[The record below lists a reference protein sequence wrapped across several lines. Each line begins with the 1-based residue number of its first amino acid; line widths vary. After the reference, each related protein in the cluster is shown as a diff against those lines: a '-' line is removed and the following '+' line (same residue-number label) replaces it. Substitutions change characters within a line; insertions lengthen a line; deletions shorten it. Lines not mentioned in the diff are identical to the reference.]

1 MEPNQRQ
8 IMKVI
13 VGALCAV
20 VIVLALLYVRQR
32 LFTRTEPIVL
42 SA

>member
-1 MEPNQRQ
+1 MERKQRQ
-8 IMKVI
+8 LLSV
-13 VGALCAV
+13 VLGALCAIA
-20 VIVLALLYVRQR
+20 VIIAIIYVRQR